1 MNGGSPSGRATSIGC
16 GFPDVLAAAKAN
28 AAWAFVALYESLAA
42 GVSAYVRMQG
52 FRDCDDIANEVF
64 LAAFTRLGSFSG
76 DEGNFRSW
84 VFTIAHHR
92 IVDARRADARAPQ
105 WGDIDAASETAL
117 GPPARS
123 LEDEVISAL
132 ELGRLRAALDRLTP
146 DQRDVLELRVIAD
159 LSVEQVAHLLGKQP
173 GAVRALQHRALAA
186 LRRLLAT
193 EAVTS

>member
-1 MNGGSPSGRATSIGC
+1 
-16 GFPDVLAAAKAN
+16 
-28 AAWAFVALYESLAA
+28 LYESLAP

-52 FRDCDDIANEVF
+52 FREGDDIANEVF
-64 LAAFTRLGSFSG
+64 LAAFTRLGSFRG

-92 IVDARRADARAPQ
+92 IVDARRAHARAPQ
-105 WGDIDAASETAL
+105 WQDIDVAPETAL

-123 LEDEVISAL
+123 LEDEVISSL
-132 ELGRLRAALDRLTP
+132 ELGRLRATLDRLTP

-159 LSVEQVAHLLGKQP
+159 LSVEQVAHLLGKHP